1 MKTSFILLSVL
12 VATPVLAADQDPQQQ
27 AVRMITAASDILAP
41 SVGFAVPKQILI
53 AGEGDAQAKAAALL
67 NHSQPNGT
75 TKVGGPVRVL
85 TQVPQDGHASARELL
100 ARPIAKASSSFD
112 SVEPQLAGEA
122 KASQ

>member
-1 MKTSFILLSVL
+1 MKRSFTLIPFLFAAATA
-12 VATPVLAADQDPQQQ
+12 VAEADPQQQ
-27 AVRMITAASDILAP
+27 AARMITFGGDSSTP
-41 SVGFAVPKQILI
+41 RVGLVVPKQILI

-85 TQVPQDGHASARELL
+85 TQVPQDGQASARDLL
-100 ARPIAKASSSFD
+100 ARPIAKASSGFD

-122 KASQ
+122 KAAQ

>member
-1 MKTSFILLSVL
+1 MKRSFTLIPFLFAA
-12 VATPVLAADQDPQQQ
+12 ATAAADADPQQQ
-27 AVRMITAASDILAP
+27 AVRMIMSGSDISTP
-41 SVGFAVPKQILI
+41 RVGFVVPKQILI

-85 TQVPQDGHASARELL
+85 TQVAQDGHASARDLL
-100 ARPIAKASSSFD
+100 ARPIAKASSGFD

-122 KASQ
+122 KAAQ